1 MHTMYYENIICNST
15 LYMENEHCYK
25 FILYKEKEGILD
37 ECVDATYIIYLKN
50 NGRLENIKNQLEKVH
65 PTRITYIV
73 ENVGY
78 KKCDKKLIQQS
89 SNVDLVDGYFQIFNH
104 AKKNNYNNV
113 LILEDDFIWNEK
125 IKDPT
130 ISKDIC
136 NFVNNEE
143 SNFIYYLGCMPLV
156 KINMGTNHLRTFM
169 QGGTQSVIYSRK
181 VREQILKSNKDA
193 ITDWDANL
201 TMFVRPNSYCYKSPL
216 CYQTYPLTDNQQ
228 AWPNYFGI
236 KQLSIFLIQLVKL
249 DKQPSPGF
257 EICYVVSDI
266 LFYLIV
272 FVFLYVCY
280 KITKTRFIR
289 NIFKNKILKR

>member
-1 MHTMYYENIICNST
+1 
-15 LYMENEHCYK
+15 MENEHCYK

-37 ECVDATYIIYLKN
+37 ECVDATYILYLKN
-50 NGRLENIKNQLEKVH
+50 NGRLENIKDQLEKVH

-73 ENVGY
+73 ENEGY
-78 KKCDKKLIQQS
+78 KKCDKKLLQQS
-89 SNVDLVDGYFQIFNH
+89 PNIDLVDGYYQIMVH

-136 NFVNNEE
+136 NFVNNQD
-143 SNFIYYLGCMPLV
+143 SNFTYYLGCMPLV
-156 KINMGTNHLRTFM
+156 KMNLGTNHLRTFIQM
-169 QGGTQSVIYSRK
+169 GSHSIIYSRK
-181 VREQILKSNKDA
+181 VREQILKIDKDT
-193 ITDWDANL
+193 ITDWDVNISL
-201 TMFVRPNSYCYKSPL
+201 FLRPTSYCYKSPL
-216 CYQTYPLTDNQQ
+216 CYQTFPVTDNQKT
-228 AWPNYFGI
+228 WPNYFGLKKI
-236 KQLSIFLIQLVKL
+236 LIFFIQLVKL

-257 EICYVVSDI
+257 EIGYVVSDI
-266 LFYLIV
+266 VFYLIV